1 MQIHQ
6 LNTKFTMVPEC
17 SSSPPSHKVF
27 ELDAYDNKVKALI
40 FVSLYTRS
48 ICLIKVSCY
57 HKECYVEVWAGS
69 ARHGIGKNKI
79 WHALINNVDI
89 PFWQHIFWM

>member
-27 ELDAYDNKVKALI
+27 ELDAYDNKVTALI
-40 FVSLYTRS
+40 FVSPYTRP
-48 ICLIKVSCY
+48 ICLIMEVSCY

-69 ARHGIGKNKI
+69 A
-79 WHALINNVDI
+79 
-89 PFWQHIFWM
+89 